1 MVMVLLPIITY
12 KTFGFTYTD
21 ESGMLNNGSRGWKVL
36 LPNFNGRTGLRAHP
50 DTNSPG
56 TKGCIGFVG
65 NYQELKKTGDFFND
79 YIAIKG
85 NRMIFDF
92 NIKDNPNYGNEG
104 RANAKLAQ

>member
-1 MVMVLLPIITY
+1 MVVQEL
-12 KTFGFTYTD
+12 K
-21 ESGMLNNGSRGWKVL
+21 
-36 LPNFNGRTGLRAHP
+36 AHP

-65 NYQELKKTGDFFND
+65 NYQELKKLGDFFND